1 MTSRQTASSVP
12 ASDSAPPVKAGRTIF
27 PPWTLV
33 AGLLLVTT
41 VTHGIISAGLPA
53 LDSAILGD
61 LDISRG
67 ALKLRETI
75 FLISSG
81 VSGLMIGFLTIK
93 VRPSHIVQAGLVL
106 LALTLWAYAETT
118 TITQI
123 YFLYILLG
131 LSFASAHV
139 VVIVLM
145 IRERFTLRRTLAIS
159 VALSGTSIGAA
170 IFPNLTVYALDFM
183 AWRDV
188 VRTAAIFP
196 LAILPVALLLVT
208 GDRRKSAE
216 ELQAEPATEAVTPR
230 AKPKLALPLLM
241 IATFGTFFAST
252 AFLLNLFLYLQDIG
266 MSAQSAAFGMSIV
279 FMTGLFAKILVGM
292 AAERWGSNL
301 VWNWQQLILLVGA
314 LSLASGAPAL
324 AYAGLVLLGA
334 GWAGCYVLT
343 QVVISNHF
351 AGPRLGQLT
360 GAFIVFEAIS
370 SGTGVWAAG
379 ATFDLVGSYRPG
391 FYICTVFIAV
401 AAVAGFAFRRIT
413 DAANKEAV
421 R

>member
-1 MTSRQTASSVP
+1 
-12 ASDSAPPVKAGRTIF
+12 
-27 PPWTLV
+27 
-33 AGLLLVTT
+33 
-41 VTHGIISAGLPA
+41 ISAGLPA

-67 ALKLRETI
+67 TLKLRETI

-81 VSGLMIGFLTIK
+81 VSGLLIGFLTIT
-93 VRPSHIVQAGLVL
+93 VRPSRIVQAGLVL

-118 TITQI
+118 TIAQI

-216 ELQAEPATEAVTPR
+216 ELQAEPVTAACTPR
-230 AKPKLALPLLM
+230 TKP
-241 IATFGTFFAST
+241 
-252 AFLLNLFLYLQDIG
+252 
-266 MSAQSAAFGMSIV
+266 
-279 FMTGLFAKILVGM
+279 
-292 AAERWGSNL
+292 
-301 VWNWQQLILLVGA
+301 
-314 LSLASGAPAL
+314 
-324 AYAGLVLLGA
+324 
-334 GWAGCYVLT
+334 
-343 QVVISNHF
+343 
-351 AGPRLGQLT
+351 
-360 GAFIVFEAIS
+360 
-370 SGTGVWAAG
+370 
-379 ATFDLVGSYRPG
+379 
-391 FYICTVFIAV
+391 
-401 AAVAGFAFRRIT
+401 
-413 DAANKEAV
+413 
-421 R
+421 